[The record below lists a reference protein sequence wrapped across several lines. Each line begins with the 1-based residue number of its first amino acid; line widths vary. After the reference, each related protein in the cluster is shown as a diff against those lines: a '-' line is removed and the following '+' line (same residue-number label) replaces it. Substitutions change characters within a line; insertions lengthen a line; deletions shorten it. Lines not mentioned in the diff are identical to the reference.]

1 MKKLLLI
8 LLTLITIKANAQ
20 SLVDTNKVWNVV
32 SCLNFGP
39 CGTTVFSFGADTTIG
54 TFQYKKLIVNRDS
67 AGFAYS
73 YPIAAREETIT
84 KRIYFYENGEYLAY
98 DFSLNQGDTFTTS
111 LNGCNLQMIVDSVD
125 TISLLNGELRKRMF
139 LSNFGQDTWI
149 EGVGSLNGLTFVGT
163 GSCFIDVYPEL
174 NCLKENDTL
183 KYQSS
188 NFTDCFYNTV
198 GIQEIHNI
206 NNYRVTPNPFTESTI
221 LSFENPLHEIN
232 ILKIFNMQGQIVR
245 EYSNVKGNEIKIDRE
260 KMNDGIYFFLIMNEK
275 RIVANG
281 SLIIN

>member
-20 SLVDTNKVWNVV
+20 TLVDTNKVWNVV

-39 CGTTVFSFGADTTIG
+39 CGTTVFSFGADTTIR

-111 LNGCNLQMIVDSVD
+111 LNGCNLQMTVDSVD

-139 LSNFGQDTWI
+139 LSNFGQETWI

-206 NNYRVTPNPFTESTI
+206 INFRVTPNPFTESTI